1 MTTERVRCAGTNAA
15 GEPCKSTI
23 IQKDGFCSAH
33 GPDGLNAMRE
43 RGKKGARA
51 LRTPGL
57 KEGELGPLDNPDD
70 AARWLRISG
79 EAVATGRLTHQSCA
93 ALVRTVEGFL
103 KAHDAGKVTR
113 QLAAL
118 TDAAKDYER
127 SGDVEAFMK
136 RIGAIMA
143 PKSHIAVVK

>member
-1 MTTERVRCAGTNAA
+1 MNRRCAGTNKA
-15 GEPCKSTI
+15 GEPCGSKVVGP
-23 IQKDGFCSAH
+23 DGFCVAH
-33 GPDGLNAMRE
+33 RAGGIERMR
-43 RGKKGARA
+43 RIGAKGARA
-51 LRTPGL
+51 RANPMP

-79 EAVATGRLTHQSCA
+79 EAVATGRLTHQTCA